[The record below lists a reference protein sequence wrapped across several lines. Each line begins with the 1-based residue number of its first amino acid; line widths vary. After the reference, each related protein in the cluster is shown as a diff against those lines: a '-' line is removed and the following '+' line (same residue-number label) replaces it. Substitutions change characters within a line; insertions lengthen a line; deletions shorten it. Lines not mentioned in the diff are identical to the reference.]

1 MKAFVN
7 LLIQSDAYSDPEE
20 IADAVLAYIEESSL
34 DLKVLWHKSSEVKDK
49 NR

>member
-1 MKAFVN
+1 MKVFVN

-20 IADAVLAYIEESSL
+20 IEDAVLSYLEESSL
-34 DLKVLWHKSSEVKDK
+34 DLKVIWHKVSEAKDK

>member
-20 IADAVLAYIEESSL
+20 IADAVLAYIEESAL
-34 DLKVLWHKSSEVKDK
+34 DLNVIWHKASEAKDK
-49 NR
+49 NK